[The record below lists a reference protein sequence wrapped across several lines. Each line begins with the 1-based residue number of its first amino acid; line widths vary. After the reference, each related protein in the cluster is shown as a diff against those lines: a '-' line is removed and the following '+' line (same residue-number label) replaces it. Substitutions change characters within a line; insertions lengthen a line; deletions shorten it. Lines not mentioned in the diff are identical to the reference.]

1 MKGEAY
7 LPNKMYFQVLYILR
21 SNLLRKIIVTVNP
34 KVK

>member
-7 LPNKMYFQVLYILR
+7 LPKMYFQVLYILK
-21 SNLLRKIIVTVNP
+21 SNVLRKIIVTVNP